1 MINKRQK
8 FGTRAVHA
16 GQKPDPLT
24 GALVTPIY
32 QNSTFVF
39 SDAAQGAARFA
50 GQEEGYI
57 YSRLG
62 NPTQAVLEAKM
73 ADLENGEAALAFA
86 SGMAAMTAAVMA
98 VVESGQHIIA
108 DRTIYGCSYAFFSEL
123 ITKFGVDVSF
133 VDAVDPANIASA
145 IQENTGLIFVE
156 TPANPTL
163 KIVDLET
170 VSEIA
175 HGRGVKVV
183 VDNTFATPYL
193 QRPLDLGVDIVVHS
207 ATKYIGGHGDVVGGI
222 MVSTKEF
229 LDEVRLTTLKDIG
242 GVISPFDSWL
252 LLRGLKTLALRME
265 KHCSNAMAVAL
276 FLEEHP
282 AVDRVY
288 YPGLTNHPQNVLAKK
303 QMDDFGGMVAF
314 ELKGGLDEG
323 ITLMNDVKMCHLAV
337 SLGDV
342 DTLIQHPASM
352 THSVVPWEKRLEAG
366 ITDGLV
372 RLSVGIEEPEDIIND
387 LDQALRGQ
395 A

>member
-175 HGRGVKVV
+175 HGRGAKVV

>member
-1 MINKRQK
+1 MINKKQK

-39 SDAAQGAARFA
+39 SDVAQGAARFA

-98 VVESGQHIIA
+98 VVESGHHIIV
-108 DRTIYGCSYAFFSEL
+108 DKTIYGCSYAFFSEL

-133 VDAVDPANIASA
+133 VDAVNPANIASA
-145 IQENTGLIFVE
+145 MRDNTRLIFVE

-175 HGRGVKVV
+175 HRRGAKVV

-193 QRPLDLGVDIVVHS
+193 QRPLDLGIDIVVHS

-222 MVSTKEF
+222 MVSNKEF
-229 LDEVRLTTLKDIG
+229 LDEVRMTTLKDIG

-282 AVDRVY
+282 AVERVY

-303 QMDDFGGMVAF
+303 QMDDFGGMVTF

-323 ITLMNDVKMCHLAV
+323 IALMNNVKMCHLAV

-387 LDQALRGQ
+387 LDQALRG
-395 A
+395 